1 MSVIPGKFWV
11 NLAALVVW
19 TSSLRV
25 AAFTNLADIPCGRAA
40 SGSRSARVVG
50 GVDAVPREFPWIVSI
65 TRKGGHF
72 CGGTIIDS
80 RHILTAGHCLCS
92 GSSKIPARQLRV
104 SLGEYNLRGP
114 ENPPARQEGVARV
127 LIHPGHKCGGYVDD
141 IALLELTGP
150 ISWSDSV
157 RPACL
162 PWASGEAEY
171 SAFEGETAIAA
182 GWGWLGEDTSRHKR
196 ADILQKV
203 GVRVVKNDVCR
214 EWYASQG
221 KKTRVEPQ
229 QMCAGREEGGRD
241 SCWVEHTVKFSL
253 RVRRSG
259 DSELLKILD
268 EHVKQ
273 GNFVTLCFWISAALT
288 ISGYC
293 GLPIIDVVA
302 GTKTEPSRL
311 IFRAW
316 NPFPDIWPGYFLQLT
331 MCYLTGVITASWST
345 LMAVLIIVPTCEMKV
360 LGIEL
365 QGIIK
370 TASLRERKDREIQ
383 ESVKNWVKKHL
394 GVIRYVEKLDRIL
407 NRLLLFDFV
416 IYSGIFCTT
425 FFQYIVLGLR
435 YEIVVASSYMV
446 AMAIQIMMIYWTGN
460 EVIIHS
466 ESLVDAAY
474 NGIWY
479 RAPVWYTMTIKIIMQ
494 RCRKPLKLRVWKLYK
509 VSTETCLTI
518 AKTAYSYFA
527 ILRHIYFKK

>member
-1 MSVIPGKFWV
+1 MFGGADCNRETTEPFTRLNVIAMQIQGLWP
-11 NLAALVVW
+11 
-19 TSSLRV
+19 
-25 AAFTNLADIPCGRAA
+25 
-40 SGSRSARVVG
+40 
-50 GVDAVPREFPWIVSI
+50 
-65 TRKGGHF
+65 
-72 CGGTIIDS
+72 
-80 RHILTAGHCLCS
+80 
-92 GSSKIPARQLRV
+92 
-104 SLGEYNLRGP
+104 
-114 ENPPARQEGVARV
+114 VAR
-127 LIHPGHKCGGYVDD
+127 
-141 IALLELTGP
+141 
-150 ISWSDSV
+150 
-157 RPACL
+157 
-162 PWASGEAEY
+162 
-171 SAFEGETAIAA
+171 F
-182 GWGWLGEDTSRHKR
+182 
-196 ADILQKV
+196 
-203 GVRVVKNDVCR
+203 
-214 EWYASQG
+214 G
-221 KKTRVEPQ
+221 KKTARLHRTFGVFITLCYGFFTATMFVDVVMSRGNLE
-229 QMCAGREEGGRD
+229 ALSGNLSISLLYLSGIAKAIAFLFTRSSVGD
-241 SCWVEHTVKFSL
+241 LVEHTVKFSL

-311 IFRAW
+311 IFRYFETALFRVLVILGLDKFREVTDYCRAW

-509 VSTETCLTI
+509 VSTETCLTVNRTI
-518 AKTAYSYFA
+518 SQFE
-527 ILRHIYFKK
+527 